1 LWEADPVAENLDNP
15 IPATSDVMILD
26 LLRKRG
32 PMSVA
37 ELARVTGVT
46 ATAVRQRLIR
56 LMGDLMIERMLHRA
70 GRGRPSHRYS
80 LTEKGRRQTG
90 SNFAD
95 LAIALWNE
103 IREIKDADVRRGLL
117 QRLAKRMAAAYA
129 GRIRGETLGQRM
141 DSLRQIFDE
150 RDVEFAV
157 NVDGRLPV
165 LTAVECPYPELVEKD
180 RSVCAMERM
189 MFSELLGENLRLSE
203 CRLDGG
209 TCCTFET
216 N

>member
-1 LWEADPVAENLDNP
+1 MTDRAVANP

-26 LLRKRG
+26 LLRKQG

-37 ELARVTGVT
+37 QLARVTGVT
-46 ATAVRQRLIR
+46 ATAVRQRLNR
-56 LMGDLMIERMLHRA
+56 LMGERLIERMSLRS

-103 IREIKDADVRRGLL
+103 IRAIEDPDVRRGLL

-129 GRIRGETLGQRM
+129 GRVRGDTVGERM
-141 DSLRQIFDE
+141 AALRQVFDE
-150 RDVEFAV
+150 RDVAFSI
-157 NVDGRLPV
+157 VDEGGLPV
-165 LTAVECPYPELVEKD
+165 LTAVDCPYPDLAEND

-189 MFSELLGENLRLSE
+189 LFSELLGENLRLSE

-209 TCCTFET
+209 ACCTFET

>member
-1 LWEADPVAENLDNP
+1 VAEIMAENLENSL
-15 IPATSDVMILD
+15 PATSDVMILD
-26 LLRKRG
+26 LLRKHG

-37 ELARVTGVT
+37 HLARVTGVT
-46 ATAVRQRLIR
+46 ATAVRQRLNR
-56 LMGDLMIERMLHRA
+56 LMGELMIERVLQRA

-103 IREIKDADVRRGLL
+103 IREIKDADIRRGLL
-117 QRLAKRMAAAYA
+117 QRLAKRMAGVYA
-129 GRIRGETLGQRM
+129 GRVQGATVHERM
-141 DSLRQIFDE
+141 NALRQVFDE
-150 RDVEFAV
+150 RDVAFTV
-157 NVDGRLPV
+157 GTDGQLPV
-165 LTAVECPYPELVEKD
+165 LTALECPYPDLAEKD

-189 MFSELLGENLRLSE
+189 LFSELLGENLRLSE
-203 CRLDGG
+203 CRLDGDS
-209 TCCTFET
+209 CCTFET